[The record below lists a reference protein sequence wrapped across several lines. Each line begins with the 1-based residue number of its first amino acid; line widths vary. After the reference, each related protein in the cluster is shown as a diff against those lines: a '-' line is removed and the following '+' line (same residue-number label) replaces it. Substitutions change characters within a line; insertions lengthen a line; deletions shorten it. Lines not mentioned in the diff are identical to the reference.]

1 VAELRLSI
9 DLSLE
14 SLDPLLPASA
24 ADAPGGQPLRKETER
39 KVRRRTQDPDDDLS
53 REDGLADNDGAAH
66 QIDDLA

>member
-1 VAELRLSI
+1 MAELRLSI

-24 ADAPGGQPLRKETER
+24 ADAPGGQPSRKETER
-39 KVRRRTQDPDDDLS
+39 KVRRRTKDPDDDFS